1 MSIEED
7 LARSSPGKE
16 LGGDTLLTIGVFDG
30 VHLGHK
36 HLLSS
41 LKEKAKERNLL
52 SGVVTFNPHPQKVL
66 APRSGL
72 LFLTD
77 IEQKVEL
84 LSAENVDAVFILP
97 FDAELAQISADRF
110 VGLMQQYLRMKGLVV
125 GHNFAL
131 GRNREGSID
140 ALRVLGEDMGFTVD
154 VVPPLELNGE
164 AVSST
169 LVRKAL
175 ASGNMKRVQNLIGR
189 PFSLHG
195 QVVPGANRG
204 AKLLGFPTAN
214 LGIDPEQAI
223 PAEGVYATRACIDD
237 IAYNSMTYVGASL
250 TFGESWSMI
259 EVCILDYSGDLY
271 GKDLK
276 VDFIERLRGGEK
288 FDTVEK
294 LRQQIAADIEKGRK
308 LLESGAGSSC

>member
-7 LARSSPGKE
+7 LVRSSPGKE

-36 HLLSS
+36 HLLSE
-41 LKEKAKERNLL
+41 LKERAKEHNLL

-66 APRSGL
+66 SPRSGL

-84 LSAENVDAVFILP
+84 LSAENIDAVFILP
-97 FDAELAQISADRF
+97 FDAEMAQISAGRF
-110 VGLMQQYLRMKGLVV
+110 AGLMQQYLRMKGLVV

-154 VVPPLELNGE
+154 VVPPLAINGE
-164 AVSST
+164 VVSST

-195 QVVPGANRG
+195 QVVPGASRG
-204 AKLLGFPTAN
+204 ARLLGFPTAN

-223 PAEGVYATRACIDD
+223 PTEGVYATRAYIDD

-250 TFGESWSMI
+250 TFGESRSMV

-271 GKDLK
+271 GKELK

-294 LRQQIAADIEKGRK
+294 LRQQIAADIEKGRA
-308 LLESGAGSSC
+308 LLGTAGRE